1 MPRDYFMYHQLHTH
15 TKFYILVTECIS
27 VVFMDLRA
35 NSDYF
40 ATQQKQ
46 IRFYNRDGVCLLRG
60 VKWIFKQHTG
70 SFLSRR
76 SE

>member
-1 MPRDYFMYHQLHTH
+1 MNLA
-15 TKFYILVTECIS
+15 
-27 VVFMDLRA
+27 A

-46 IRFYNRDGVCLLRG
+46 VRFYNRDGVCLLRG
-60 VKWIFKQHTG
+60 VKRIFKQHTG
-70 SFLSRR
+70 TFLSRR